1 MIVSADFINISDKD
15 IAAWRGP
22 SCLGTVGITFFSGS
36 VSSLNLE
43 LCNFL
48 NSSKE
53 SVDTLIV
60 LAPTDV
66 FSYDDMSLWAFLPFV
81 DYIYCNSDYDSLLDN
96 IPCNI
101 FFSCA
106 QSNISSCAGKKVERS
121 REFGDKGLQ
130 RCLLIP

>member
-43 LCNFL
+43 L
-48 NSSKE
+48 
-53 SVDTLIV
+53 
-60 LAPTDV
+60 
-66 FSYDDMSLWAFLPFV
+66 WAFLPFV

-101 FFSCA
+101 FFRAPSQTSPPA
-106 QSNISSCAGKKVERS
+106 LEKKLKEVENLEIKDYKDVS
-121 REFGDKGLQ
+121 
-130 RCLLIP
+130 

>member
-101 FFSCA
+101 FFRAPSQTSPPA
-106 QSNISSCAGKKVERS
+106 LEKKLKEVENLEIKDYKDVS
-121 REFGDKGLQ
+121 
-130 RCLLIP
+130 